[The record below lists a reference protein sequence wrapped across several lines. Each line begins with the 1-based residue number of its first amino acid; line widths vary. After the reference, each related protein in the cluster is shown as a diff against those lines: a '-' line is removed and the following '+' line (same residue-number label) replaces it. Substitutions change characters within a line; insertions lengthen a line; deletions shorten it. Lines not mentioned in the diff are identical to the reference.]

1 MRDVL
6 GDLCYVG
13 GLLMILVGTVSI
25 FYVLIRLKFRN
36 FRVLLGDLSVGVMA
50 YAAAL
55 RGLEASGYVPSLR
68 DWRNTINFITAIAVI
83 LVCWFGLRYGRW
95 SRFAKADGDDAR

>member
-1 MRDVL
+1 
-6 GDLCYVG
+6 
-13 GLLMILVGTVSI
+13 MILVGTASI
-25 FYVLIRLKFRN
+25 IYIFIKLKFRN

-55 RGLEASGYVPSLR
+55 RALEASGYVPSLR
-68 DWRNTINFITAIAVI
+68 DWRNTINFFTAMAVI

-95 SRFAKADGDDAR
+95 SRFAKED